1 MTREK
6 DSTPR
11 RILVTGAS
19 GGIGRAIAAR
29 LAADGFHTV
38 LHYGRNREKAESL
51 AREIEADGGSASLI
65 SFNVRDRDET
75 AERLK
80 DEIEAGG
87 PFYGA
92 VVNAGVT
99 SDTAFPAMTGED
111 WDRVL
116 DTNLNGLYNVL
127 HPLVMPMVRARKGG
141 RIVTLSSLS
150 GVTGNRGQVNYS
162 ASKAGV
168 IGATKSLALELASRR
183 ITANCVAPGL
193 IETEMVDDLPVDD
206 MLKMVPAKRMGRPEE
221 VAGLVSYLCSDEA
234 GYVTRQVFSIN
245 GGMA

>member
-1 MTREK
+1 MSRET
-6 DSTPR
+6 DPTSR

-51 AREIEADGGSASLI
+51 AREIETDGGSASVI
-65 SFNVRDRDET
+65 GFDVRDRDET
-75 AERLK
+75 AERLTN
-80 DEIEAGG
+80 EIDAAG

-99 SDTAFPAMTGED
+99 ADTAFPAMTGDD

-116 DTNLNGLYNVL
+116 DTNLGGLYNVL
-127 HPLVMPMVRARKGG
+127 RPLVMPMVRARRGG
-141 RIVTLSSLS
+141 RIVTLSSVS
-150 GVTGNRGQVNYS
+150 GVMGNRGQVNYS
-162 ASKAGV
+162 ASKGGV
-168 IGATKSLALELASRR
+168 IAATKALALELASRG
-183 ITANCVAPGL
+183 ITANSVAPGL
-193 IETEMVDDLPVDD
+193 IETEMVDELPVDE
-206 MLKMVPAKRMGRPEE
+206 MVKMIPAKRLGRPEE